1 MIYYNREIQNTFGM
15 KVRSAAYAEW
25 GSVDA
30 LRELLR
36 DAALPRP
43 LLFVGAGSNLLFTGD
58 FPGTVLHSAMR
69 DIRILSGFGADGRQD
84 AEGCYGFVACP
95 GADGGFGAD
104 GCSGAATDGS
114 ASELDNAA
122 AEVLVETGAGV
133 VFDDLCDWAAERGL
147 WGIENLSH
155 IPGEVGA
162 SAVQNVG
169 AYGVEAKDVIVRVN
183 CIEIATGKAV
193 TFDNAD
199 CGYGYRASNFKSLW
213 KGLYAVTS
221 VVFRL
226 SSEPTPHLDY
236 GHLRSAVDA
245 ARSIPG
251 AAPEQN
257 LSGTPGASSSASG
270 QSLAETLSASAAASL
285 NCRQRPLT
293 PSLVREVVTGVRRQK
308 LPEPSELGSAGSF
321 FKNPLVPCEHFERI
335 LKDFRAAN
343 GPEAAVP
350 HYIVEHPDGSAPM
363 VKIPAAWLIEQ
374 CGWKGRRAGNVAC
387 YSGQPLVIVNLT
399 GKAAPKEV
407 IELENAVIASV
418 RDRFGI
424 TLSPEVEHI

>member
-1 MIYYNREIQNTFGM
+1 M

-25 GSVDA
+25 GSVDE

-36 DAALPRP
+36 DGGLPRP
-43 LLFVGAGSNLLFTGD
+43 FLFVGAGSNLLFTGD

-69 DIRILSGFGADGRQD
+69 DIRILSGFGT
-84 AEGCYGFVACP
+84 
-95 GADGGFGAD
+95 D
-104 GCSGAATDGS
+104 GCSGAAPDGS
-114 ASELDNAA
+114 ASERDNAA
-122 AEVLVETGAGV
+122 AEVLVEVGAGV
-133 VFDDLCDWAAERGL
+133 VFDDLCAWAAERGF

-183 CIEIATGKAV
+183 CIEIATGRAV
-193 TFDNAD
+193 TLDNAD
-199 CGYGYRASNFKSLW
+199 CGYGYRASNFKTIW

-226 SSEPTPHLDY
+226 SSVPTPRLDY
-236 GHLRSAVDA
+236 GHLRAAVEAARQSSGVTVQTSSGEAAQHSSDITA
-245 ARSIPG
+245 QTFSGTATRESGTETARSIP
-251 AAPEQN
+251 AAV
-257 LSGTPGASSSASG
+257 TPA
-270 QSLAETLSASAAASL
+270 LI
-285 NCRQRPLT
+285 
-293 PSLVREVVTGVRRQK
+293 REVVTEIRRQK

-321 FKNPLVPCEHFERI
+321 FKNPVIPQEHFNRI
-335 LKDFRAAN
+335 LNDFRAAN
-343 GPEAAVP
+343 GPEATVP
-350 HYIVEHPDGSAPM
+350 HYPVTQPDASAPQPGGSVSRSDGFVLQPDASASQSNGSAPM
-363 VKIPAAWLIEQ
+363 IKIPAAWLIEQ
-374 CGWKGRRAGNVAC
+374 CGWKGRQTGNVAC